1 MQVNKLKSLFCIC
14 IFLVL
19 TISPPTLS
27 VPGGS
32 EAHPSHLVVQF
43 KKNLLTV
50 KAKDIP
56 LKRVLKEI
64 VDHTGIKIIL
74 QGPAEELVSAAFSD
88 LPLEEGLR
96 RLSRNYNYALV
107 FGPHRAKG
115 GEQEIEVFIFSKAGE
130 RPNKRVEHR
139 IIAPEKRAPQTLVEA
154 SLDSLIKDLEDNDAE
169 VREDAVDDLAE
180 LKDKRTVVHLARVLG
195 NDRDPDIRE
204 TAADALGDLGGP
216 EAIDS
221 LIQALDDRD
230 ADVRE
235 SAVDSLGQIGGEEVV
250 PPLMDA
256 LRDEEED
263 VREAAAIVLKQITGE
278 DFGPESE

>member
-107 FGPHRAKG
+107 FGPHRAKE
-115 GEQEIEVFIFSKAGE
+115 GEQEIEVFIFSKAGK
-130 RPNKRVEHR
+130 RSNKRVER
-139 IIAPEKRAPQTLVEA
+139 RVIALGKRAPQRLGEA
-154 SLDSLIKDLEDNDAE
+154 SLDSLIKDLEVEDAE
-169 VREDAVDDLAE
+169 VREDAVDELAE
-180 LKDKRTVVHLARVLG
+180 LKDKRAIVHLIKVL
-195 NDRDPDIRE
+195 DSDTDPDIRE
-204 TAADALGDLGGP
+204 SAAEALGDLGGP

-235 SAVDSLGQIGGEEVV
+235 SAVDSLGQIGGDEVV
-250 PPLMDA
+250 RPLMDA
-256 LRDEEED
+256 LKDVDED
-263 VREAAAIVLKQITGE
+263 VREAAASELKRLTGRE
-278 DFGPESE
+278 YPY